1 MDGSWMVVWSGIA
14 YLYLTQLLW
23 GIFMFIA
30 RRNCF
35 ISMPITQNE
44 TFQAE
49 RAEIICRNKGGKEG
63 VMTAGFDQSSNF
75 AIADPSALCPAS
87 MKF

>member
-1 MDGSWMVVWSGIA
+1 MDGGVVRHCIFVFVAVIA
-14 YLYLTQLLW
+14 

-30 RRNCF
+30 RRNYF
-35 ISMPITQNE
+35 INMPITQNE